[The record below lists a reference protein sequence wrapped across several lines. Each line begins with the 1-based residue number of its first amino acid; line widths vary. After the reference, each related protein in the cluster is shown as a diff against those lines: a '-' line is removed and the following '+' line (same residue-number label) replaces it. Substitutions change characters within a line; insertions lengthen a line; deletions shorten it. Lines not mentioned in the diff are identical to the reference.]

1 MRQSVAATTVPE
13 EHATLFG
20 CYLLTKKGQLW
31 PYTLEVGESF
41 ISIVSGKGTVKA
53 RFATRNCSVR
63 ASPVAE
69 PSTNSSDNNP
79 YYVLKLLDSEQSF

>member
-1 MRQSVAATTVPE
+1 M
-13 EHATLFG
+13 FG

-31 PYTLEVGESF
+31 PYTLEVGQSF

-63 ASPVAE
+63 ASPIAE
-69 PSTNSSDNNP
+69 PLIESQENP
-79 YYVLKLLDSEQSF
+79 YYVLKLLDSEQSFQKKVHLESSAERDRL

>member
-1 MRQSVAATTVPE
+1 MRQSDLATTEPE
-13 EHATLFG
+13 EQATLFG

-31 PYTLEVGESF
+31 PYTLEVGANF

-63 ASPVAE
+63 ASPISE
-69 PSTNSSDNNP
+69 PMIKSLVD
-79 YYVLKLLDSEQSF
+79 Q